1 MALRSAMVLVAGLAV
16 ISTAFSATQS
26 TEPSSAA
33 TQDGTD
39 AAKGDRHHPAR
50 SEEARGTP
58 GTAQIAQA
66 EPSKS
71 AGEDEA
77 FRSMTSDAV
86 EAVRNFG
93 KTKAPE
99 EILSAR
105 VVDAIRDL
113 DRATDPNAPKSSL
126 DVDDAAENL
135 RAAIR
140 EIVKHADEKGKPE
153 DYVLKLIE
161 EAVATSGSKV
171 PVALLGADGTL
182 DTVML
187 VQSVVGRSLEPAEAD
202 ADAGYLAAL
211 RGEAA
216 TTATRTRPATPAKID
231 GGSQTAA
238 KAVPVKFDSNS
249 DSRPTSIVVVPGD
262 TLGAIAWRYYGD
274 ALAYLKIYEANK
286 DRLKSP
292 NLIYVGAELRLP

>member
-1 MALRSAMVLVAGLAV
+1 MVALRPAMVLVAGLAV
-16 ISTAFSATQS
+16 ISTAFSATQG

-33 TQDGTD
+33 TQDGTS
-39 AAKGDRHHPAR
+39 AAKGYTHHPAG
-50 SEEARGTP
+50 SGEAP
-58 GTAQIAQA
+58 STAQFAQA

-71 AGEDEA
+71 ASEDEA

-93 KTKAPE
+93 KAKAPE

-113 DRATDPNAPKSSL
+113 DRATDPNAPRSSL

-216 TTATRTRPATPAKID
+216 TTAARTRPAASGKVD

-238 KAVPVKFDSNS
+238 KAVPVKFDSNA
-249 DSRPTSIVVVPGD
+249 DARPSSIVVVPGD